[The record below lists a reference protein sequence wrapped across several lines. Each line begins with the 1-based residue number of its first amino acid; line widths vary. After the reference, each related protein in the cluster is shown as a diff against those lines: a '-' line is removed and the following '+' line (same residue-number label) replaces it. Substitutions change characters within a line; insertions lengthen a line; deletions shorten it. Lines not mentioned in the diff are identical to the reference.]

1 MGLNREKLAELGIS
15 EEAAQEILKIHWSVV
30 DGMKGRIEELRNSA
44 DKVPTLTKELDKL
57 KSENQTSSEYRTKYE
72 QEKQAFE
79 DFKKDIEIQKA
90 NSTKEKLYR
99 KLLSENHVKANKI
112 DLIMRTV
119 NLNDL
124 ELDGE
129 DKLKNSAEL
138 NKSIINDWQDFI
150 EATEVKGTNTATPPV
165 TAGMP
170 HFTRDDIRGMTPAEI
185 NKNWEAIKISL
196 KNGD

>member
-1 MGLNREKLAELGIS
+1 MGLTRNKLVELGVT
-15 EEAAQEILKIHWSVV
+15 EEAAQEILKIHLSVV
-30 DGMKGRIEELRNSA
+30 NNMKDEISELKISA
-44 DKVPTLTKELDKL
+44 DKVPTLTKELDRL
-57 KSENQTSSEYRTKYE
+57 KSENLTSSEYKGKYE
-72 QEKQAFE
+72 LEKKAFD
-79 DFKKDIEIQKA
+79 DFKKDIEIKKA

-129 DKLKNSAEL
+129 DKLKNSADL
-138 NKSIINDWQDFI
+138 NKSIMNDWQEFI